1 MCTALGESGPFRRPC
16 VLEKQS
22 VSWGFLAP
30 RTVTTSSL
38 VHPPSFRAS
47 FFCVPRTEEV
57 LAGPEPGCKGERD
70 TKATAARSGH
80 AATSAQGRKLEA
92 GLRNP
97 VRGWHSGRSGETS
110 LRTLPAGRGGPPGG
124 RKWMGEGQKPLGLQP
139 GRGGATGRSDT
150 FVFVRGRS
158 EARKTSRS
166 GELRAVRK

>member
-16 VLEKQS
+16 VLEKRS

-92 GLRNP
+92 
-97 VRGWHSGRSGETS
+97 E
-110 LRTLPAGRGGPPGG
+110 ARGGPKKPGA
-124 RKWMGEGQKPLGLQP
+124 WV
-139 GRGGATGRSDT
+139 A
-150 FVFVRGRS
+150 
-158 EARKTSRS
+158 
-166 GELRAVRK
+166 LRAVRGDLTQNPAGRARGPSRRKEVDGRGAEAPGPAAREGRGHGAK